1 MYICIYI
8 QSLYYIIQVH
18 VLKSSIVM
26 TNKFQN
32 ILILFELQ
40 PNFPSI
46 PRIEDHKGIMCYWV
60 TDVLTSDIPLSHATC
75 KWNWLVPCIGFFMS
89 QWQREQAEINTISLV
104 NFYNTKLLIGDHVL
118 REILLLYLLLKI
130 KSLTVKIGKQY
141 LTKHKNTSLS
151 SGKLQAHKT

>member
-8 QSLYYIIQVH
+8 QSLYYIIQVQ

-46 PRIEDHKGIMCYWV
+46 PRIEDHKGIKCYWV
-60 TDVLTSDIPLSHATC
+60 TDVLISDIPLSHATC
-75 KWNWLVPCIGFFMS
+75 K
-89 QWQREQAEINTISLV
+89 
-104 NFYNTKLLIGDHVL
+104 
-118 REILLLYLLLKI
+118 
-130 KSLTVKIGKQY
+130 
-141 LTKHKNTSLS
+141 
-151 SGKLQAHKT
+151 

>member
-46 PRIEDHKGIMCYWV
+46 PRIEDHKGIKCYWV
-60 TDVLTSDIPLSHATC
+60 TDVLISDIPLSHATC
-75 KWNWLVPCIGFFMS
+75 KFN
-89 QWQREQAEINTISLV
+89 
-104 NFYNTKLLIGDHVL
+104 
-118 REILLLYLLLKI
+118 
-130 KSLTVKIGKQY
+130 
-141 LTKHKNTSLS
+141 
-151 SGKLQAHKT
+151 